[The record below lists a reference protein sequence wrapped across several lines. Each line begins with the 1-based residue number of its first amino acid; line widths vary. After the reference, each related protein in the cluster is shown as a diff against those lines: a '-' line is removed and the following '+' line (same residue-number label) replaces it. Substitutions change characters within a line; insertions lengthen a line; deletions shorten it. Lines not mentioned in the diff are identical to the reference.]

1 MASIRLA
8 VLGLLAVAATH
19 AQDPAAL
26 AKLREQRRELAHRPR
41 RIVFNND
48 GCDALYFKRDAAF
61 SVQAFLDA
69 RTTAVADTQVDA
81 ISYCTIS
88 SGFGQFT
95 HDTKAGALLTRQ
107 SADYGIQPT
116 MRNITADLIAAGTD
130 SLRAVLDYGHAHGME
145 VWWSMRMNDTHDA
158 AHRPDQPYLLYPDLK
173 VRHPEW
179 LVGDWEQR
187 TPYGR
192 WSSVDY
198 AVPEIR
204 DLALSYLTEVAE
216 NYDVDALELDYFR
229 HLCYFKSVANGGV
242 ASDAERALL
251 TDFMRR
257 VRAMTEQVGL
267 QRGRPLLVA
276 IRVPDSVGFCR
287 DMGFDLETWLA
298 EGLVDVLLTTCYFRL
313 NPWQYSVDLGHK
325 YGVAVYPC
333 LSDSR
338 VQGES
343 RFRRSSIESYRA
355 RAANAWAAGADGI
368 HLFNYFNPNG
378 PHFRELGDPVGLR
391 TMDKDYFVN
400 CRDGNPNS
408 WLANGRDYQTIPM
421 LGPYRTANITP
432 GQPLTIPLTV
442 NEDPAASPAP
452 ELTLH
457 LEMPALENPEL
468 VAVKLNGHR
477 LPRGTIV
484 KGWLDIPV
492 ERGFL
497 IAGDNQIE
505 VALDPAVKPAPEAW
519 AIRYEGGQLPALPWI
534 RDRGS
539 ANTVVELADGA
550 LRIADRGTNSGDYQY
565 IRYGWGLEP
574 GGKWDIEAEVQV
586 VSGSNYIIV
595 NDGQAH
601 ERIGLFPDH
610 LELWSEKAK
619 RFDLDLT
626 DRFHTVRVSCE
637 HGDLRVLVDGRLA
650 IDAPGKFVP
659 RANAPATSDFS
670 FGASNSPT
678 MGEALWR
685 SLKARPANPMCR
697 DLMLRAKYAK

>member
-1 MASIRLA
+1 MATIRLA
-8 VLGLLAVAATH
+8 MLGLLTLTAAQ
-19 AQDPAAL
+19 AQDSAAL
-26 AKLREQRRELAHRPR
+26 AKLREQRRELAHKPR

-48 GCDALYFKRDAAF
+48 GCDALYFKRDAEF

-69 RTTAVADTQVDA
+69 RTTALADTQVDA
-81 ISYCTIS
+81 ISYCSIS

-95 HDTKAGALLTRQ
+95 HNTKAGALLTRQ
-107 SADYGIQPT
+107 SADYGINPT
-116 MRNITADLIAAGTD
+116 MRNVTEDLIAAGTD
-130 SLRAVLDYGHAHGME
+130 ALEAVVDYGHAHRME
-145 VWWSMRMNDTHDA
+145 VWWSMRMNDTHDS
-158 AHRPDQPYLLYPDLK
+158 AHRPDQPYMLYPDLK
-173 VRHPEW
+173 AQHPEW

-187 TPYGR
+187 TPHGR

-242 ASDAERALL
+242 ASDAERAML

-267 QRGRPLLVA
+267 RRGRPLLVA
-276 IRVPDSVGFCR
+276 IRVPDSVGFSR

-298 EGLVDVLLTTCYFRL
+298 EGLVDVLITTCYFRL
-313 NPWQYSVDLGHK
+313 NPWTYSVELGHR
-325 YGVAVYPC
+325 YGVVVYPC

-338 VQGES
+338 VVGES
-343 RFRRSSIESYRA
+343 RFRRASIESYRA

-368 HLFNYFNPNG
+368 HLFNYFNPKG
-378 PHFRELGDPVGLR
+378 PHFRELGDPQGLK
-391 TMDKDYFVN
+391 TMDKLYFVN
-400 CRDGNPNS
+400 CRDGNPRS
-408 WLANGRDYQTIPM
+408 WMATGPSHQTIPL
-421 LGPYRTANITP
+421 LGPYRTATITP
-432 GQPLTIPLTV
+432 GQPLRLPLTI
-442 NEDPAASPAP
+442 NEDPTVTPAP

-457 LEMPALENPEL
+457 LELPTVEDPAQVT
-468 VAVKLNGHR
+468 VALNGHR
-477 LPRGTIV
+477 LRPGKVV

-492 ERGFL
+492 DRSFL
-497 IAGDNQIE
+497 VAGDNQVE
-505 VALDPAVKPAPEAW
+505 VALEPSAKPDPAAW
-519 AIRYEGGQLPALPWI
+519 SIRYEGGQLPALPWV

-539 ANTVVELADGA
+539 ANTVVEPAEGA

-565 IRYGWGLEP
+565 IRYGWGIEP
-574 GGKWDIEAEVQV
+574 GGRFDVEAEVKV

-595 NDGQAH
+595 NDGRAQ

-610 LELWSEKAK
+610 LELWTDRAK
-619 RFDLDLT
+619 RYDIDLT
-626 DRFHTVRVSCE
+626 DRFHTVRVACE
-637 HGDLRVLVDGRLA
+637 NSDLKVFVDDRLA
-650 IDAPGKFVP
+650 IDASGKFVA
-659 RANAPATSDFS
+659 RAGQQVGNDFS

-685 SLKARPANPMCR
+685 SVKARPANPICR
-697 DLMLRAKYAK
+697 DLLLSVKHPK